1 MLAEIFLSRKM
12 QKYLLMV
19 GYMYELLMHVF
30 IPVMYTCQ
38 CNYNRALLPI
48 RISGKR
54 SRKKAL
60 SDDQI
65 G

>member
-1 MLAEIFLSRKM
+1 
-12 QKYLLMV
+12 MV